1 MRSTPHLHFRPS
13 DRNTLPI
20 SPANCFAFST
30 LAFNI
35 SSRTDCR
42 NSSFASSSASAS
54 NPPAA
59 ACFHPPPAPNRPSDS
74 RNDSSSRAECSAM
87 SACVPS
93 AFASF
98 HGIPQQLAQ
107 YARHCGVFLLCQRLN
122 VLVFLIGQANRDTG
136 QSFFVHRN
144 EPPFVFFVSL

>member
-30 LAFNI
+30 LAFDI

-54 NPPAA
+54 NCRSLLSFQA
-59 ACFHPPPAPNRPSDS
+59 RPE
-74 RNDSSSRAECSAM
+74 SSIR
-87 SACVPS
+87 
-93 AFASF
+93 
-98 HGIPQQLAQ
+98 
-107 YARHCGVFLLCQRLN
+107 
-122 VLVFLIGQANRDTG
+122 
-136 QSFFVHRN
+136 
-144 EPPFVFFVSL
+144 